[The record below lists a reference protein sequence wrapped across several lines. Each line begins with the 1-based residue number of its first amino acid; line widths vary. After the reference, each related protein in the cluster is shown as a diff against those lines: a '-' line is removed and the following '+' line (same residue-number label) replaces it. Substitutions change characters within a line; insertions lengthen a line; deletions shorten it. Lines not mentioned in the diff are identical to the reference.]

1 MKISYLEA
9 GVKQIPVILEMMEDF
24 NSIYG
29 YSFEKQISERNLNEF
44 ICNKSL
50 GRLWI
55 IDVDKN
61 SVGYVVFSFGFSF
74 EYQGKDA
81 FIDEIFIKEEFRRRG
96 IGTKTMEFIEIK
108 AKEFQIKAIHM
119 EVEKDNQKAKRLY
132 LKQGYS
138 GNNREL
144 LTRILKE

>member
-1 MKISYLEA
+1 MKISHLEA

-29 YSFEKQISERNLNEF
+29 YSFEKKISERNLNEF

-61 SVGYVVFSFGFSF
+61 SVGYVVLSFGFSF
-74 EYQGKDA
+74 EYRGKDA
-81 FIDEIFIKEEFRRRG
+81 FIDEIFIKEEFRHMG

-108 AKEFQIKAIHM
+108 AKEFQIRAIHM

-138 GNNREL
+138 GNKREL